1 MGEREGV
8 SRYSLRFEI
17 LILLLHLLLALAVRA
32 VAWPEVTTPAYLWSR
47 GMVLYRDVK
56 FLHTP
61 GLIGLLALA
70 FRVFGPQTFVV
81 RAFAIAGPLVGQALV
96 LRQTR
101 RLSPWRR
108 ALVSAFYAVCLFVAD
123 GNAVWPVVLMAALSL
138 PIASELTRGRWL
150 RAGLWIGAAIL
161 MKQTAA
167 RRTFRAVVPLV
178 AGAALPYAAALG
190 VFALFGAA
198 GEMIQWTVLVPF
210 QVQEVTFTASA
221 FTLGVIALCFL
232 PTIAAAALEK
242 THRDPSAAWLLAVA
256 FGFTLLCYPNF
267 LLLQTVAALPCL
279 AVGAARLLE
288 ILPSRVSRWVAVGLF
303 VFTVSRATILVVGTP
318 LNGRVL
324 FWNEDPD
331 FNALIE
337 RLRSF
342 PQDARVHSE
351 LWDNVL
357 PRADRLPPGR
367 VWVHPWLHW
376 YFGIENVR
384 ERVLQAAR
392 EPGTI
397 WVGYRTSLSGEGG
410 ERVGPFTIRQIGSPP
425 GQMRETPRTP
435 PRGEREKLR

>member
-32 VAWPEVTTPAYLWSR
+32 VAWPEVTTSAYLWSR
-47 GMVLYRDVK
+47 GMLLYRDVK

-70 FRVFGPQTFVV
+70 FRVFGPNTLVV
-81 RAFAIAGPLVGQALV
+81 RVFAIAGPLVGHAMI

-108 ALVSAFYAVCLFVAD
+108 ALVSAFYVVCLFVAD
-123 GNAVWPVVLMAALSL
+123 GNAVWPVVMMASLCL

-167 RRTFRAVVPLV
+167 FVLIVAAFVLLARRSFRAVPPLV
-178 AGAALPYAAALG
+178 AGAALPYAAVLG
-190 VFALFGAA
+190 AFALFGAA
-198 GEMIQWTVLVPF
+198 GEMIRWTVLVPF
-210 QVQEVTFTASA
+210 QVQEVTFAPSA
-221 FTLGVIALCFL
+221 LTLAILAVCFL
-232 PTIAAAALEK
+232 PTIVAAALEK
-242 THRDPSAAWLLAVA
+242 TPRDPSAAWLLAVA
-256 FGFTLLCYPNF
+256 FGFALLCYPNF

-303 VFTVSRATILVVGTP
+303 VFTTSRAAILVMDAP
-318 LNGRVL
+318 LDGRIR

-337 RLRSF
+337 RLRRF
-342 PQDARVHSE
+342 PADSRVHSE
-351 LWDNVL
+351 LWGNVL
-357 PRADRLPPGR
+357 PLAYRLPPGR

-397 WVGYRTSLSGEGG
+397 WVDYRTGLPGG
-410 ERVGPFTIRQIGSPP
+410 EKVGPFAIERIG
-425 GQMRETPRTP
+425 
-435 PRGEREKLR
+435 RGGDQVHQ

>member
-1 MGEREGV
+1 V
-8 SRYSLRFEI
+8 SRDSLRFEI

-32 VAWPEVTTPAYLWSR
+32 VAWPEITTPAYLWSR
-47 GMVLYRDVK
+47 GMLLYRDVK

-70 FRVFGPQTFVV
+70 FRVFGPHTLVV
-81 RAFAIAGPLVGQALV
+81 RAFAIAGPLVGHALV

-101 RLSPWRR
+101 SLRPWRR
-108 ALVSAFYAVCLFVAD
+108 ALVSAFYVVCLFVAD

-167 RRTFRAVVPLV
+167 FVLVVAVFVLLARKSFRAIPPLLI
-178 AGAALPYAAALG
+178 GAALPYAAALAA
-190 VFALFGAA
+190 FTLLGAA
-198 GEMIQWTVLVPF
+198 GEMILWTVLVPF
-210 QVQEVTFTASA
+210 QVQEVTFAPGA
-221 FTLGVIALCFL
+221 FTLGVLAVCFL
-232 PTIAAAALEK
+232 PTIAAAALE
-242 THRDPSAAWLLAVA
+242 TTPRDPSAAWLLAVA

-288 ILPSRVSRWVAVGLF
+288 IVPPRVSRWVAAGLF
-303 VFTVSRATILVVGTP
+303 VFTVSRATILVAGTS
-318 LNGRVL
+318 LDGRVR

-337 RLRSF
+337 RLRRF
-342 PQDARVHSE
+342 PEDSRVHSE

-357 PRADRLPPGR
+357 PRAGRLPPGR
-367 VWVHPWLHW
+367 VWVHPWLRW

-397 WVGYRTSLSGEGG
+397 WVDYRTGLPGG
-410 ERVGPFTIRQIGSPP
+410 ERVGPFAIQRIG
-425 GQMRETPRTP
+425 GG
-435 PRGEREKLR
+435 GEQTCR

>member
-1 MGEREGV
+1 MEEPPLRSQGGL
-8 SRYSLRFEI
+8 SRSPQFEI

-47 GMVLYRDVK
+47 GMLLYRDVK

-70 FRVFGPQTFVV
+70 FRVLGPHTLVV

-101 RLSPWRR
+101 SLSSWRR
-108 ALVSAFYAVCLFVAD
+108 ALVSAFYAICLFVAD
-123 GNAVWPVVLMAALSL
+123 GNAVWPAVLMAALSL

-167 RRTFRAVVPLV
+167 FVLLVAVFVLLARRSFRAVPPLL
-178 AGAALPYAAALG
+178 AGAALPYAVALG
-190 VFALFGAA
+190 AFALFGAA
-198 GEMIQWTVLVPF
+198 GEMIRWTVLVPF
-210 QVQEVTFTASA
+210 DVQEVTFAPGA
-221 FTLGVIALCFL
+221 FTLGALALCFL
-232 PTIAAAALEK
+232 PTIAAATLEK
-242 THRDPSAAWLLAVA
+242 TPRDPSAGWLLAVA

-288 ILPSRVSRWVAVGLF
+288 LLPSRISRWVAAGLF
-303 VFTVSRATILVVGTP
+303 VFTLSRATILVAGAP
-318 LNGRVL
+318 LDGRVL

-337 RLRSF
+337 RLRRF
-342 PQDARVHSE
+342 PENSRVHSE
-351 LWDNVL
+351 LWGNVL
-357 PRADRLPPGR
+357 PRADRLPPGT

-376 YFGIENVR
+376 YFRIENVR
-384 ERVLQAAR
+384 ERVLLAAR

-397 WVGYRTSLSGEGG
+397 WVDYRTALPGG
-410 ERVGPFTIRQIGSPP
+410 ERVGPFAIRQIG
-425 GQMRETPRTP
+425 GAGDQMHQ
-435 PRGEREKLR
+435 